1 MLGFE
6 DDLNLIGN
14 SKNKKT
20 VVNNAATL
28 IEKDKTVGLTVNE
41 EKIKVMELLR
51 NDHEIFAVEGLVF

>member
-1 MLGFE
+1 VLGFE